1 MQAAPPRIAVQN
13 LAVAAGSSLV
23 QQGLNFEVAPGEVL
37 AIVGRSG
44 CGKSTLL
51 RHLVGLHLPVH
62 GQVLLD
68 GEDLHAGS
76 EAEQAAR
83 RRRIGVMFQAGA
95 LWSSLSIGENLSLP
109 MRLFSPWP
117 AGEQARRSAFLLALV
132 GLHGQ
137 QALRPA
143 QLSGGMRK
151 RAALARALAL
161 EPEVLLLDEPGSGL
175 DPVNAA
181 RLDLLVRQLAR
192 DLGCTVVLVTHDAG
206 SVLRVADR
214 ALYLDEQLQT
224 MSAIGP
230 PEQLAREG
238 PAAVRQ
244 FFAANPAEP
253 VDAMPAGPA
262 R

>member
-1 MQAAPPRIAVQN
+1 MPRIAVHD
-13 LAVAAGSSLV
+13 LAVTAGGRIV
-23 QQGLNFEVAPGEVL
+23 QQGLSFDGAPGEVL
-37 AIVGRSG
+37 AVVGRSG

-51 RHLVGLHLPVH
+51 RHLVGLQMPSQ

-68 GEDLHAGS
+68 GEDLHSGS

-95 LWSSLSIGENLSLP
+95 LWSSLTLGENLALP

-117 AGEQARRSAFLLALV
+117 AAEQARRVAFLLALV

-181 RLDLLVRQLAR
+181 RLDLLVRQLAT
-192 DLGCTVVLVTHDAG
+192 DLGATVVLVTHDVA
-206 SVLRVADR
+206 SVQRVADR
-214 ALYLDEQLQT
+214 ALYLDERLHT
-224 MSAIGP
+224 MTAIGP
-230 PEQLAREG
+230 PGQLAREG

-244 FFAANPAEP
+244 FFAANPAAHADP
-253 VDAMPAGPA
+253 ADSPMPEA
-262 R
+262 RR

>member
-1 MQAAPPRIAVQN
+1 MASSAPMSRLAVHD
-13 LAVAAGSSLV
+13 LAVAAGSRVV
-23 QQGLNFEVAPGEVL
+23 QQGLNFELAPGEVL

-44 CGKSTLL
+44 CGKSTVL
-51 RHLVGLHLPVH
+51 RHLVGLQLPVQ
-62 GQVLLD
+62 GKVLLD
-68 GEDLHAGS
+68 GQDLQAGD
-76 EAEQAAR
+76 EAQQAAR

-95 LWSSLSIGENLSLP
+95 LWSSLTLGENLELP

-117 AGEQARRSAFLLALV
+117 AAERAARAAFLLALV
-132 GLHGQ
+132 GLHGG

-151 RAALARALAL
+151 RAALARALSL

-192 DLGCTVVLVTHDAG
+192 DLGCTVVLVTHDVA
-206 SVLRVADR
+206 SVHRVADR

-224 MSAIGP
+224 MTAIGP
-230 PEQLAREG
+230 PEQLARSG
-238 PAAVRQ
+238 PAEVRQ
-244 FFAANPAEP
+244 FFAADPTEALP
-253 VDAMPAGPA
+253 
-262 R
+262 